1 MASLR
6 SGACLLQR
14 SMYGRCLRRFDT
26 LQSRVYLSSSS
37 SGEKSIESILAEP
50 SWSVRSLLPDQ
61 TNKSQSPSISPKQ
74 LYHLLRLSA
83 LPQPSSQ
90 AEEAAMLETLE
101 SQIHFVKEIQRVDTT
116 GVTPLR
122 SIRDESPE
130 ALKESAIGLD
140 KLKDEMTKERVVGR
154 SGKIQRIQTEKND
167 RPDGDAWDGNALG
180 SASKTMG
187 KFFVVHSSN

>member
-1 MASLR
+1 
-6 SGACLLQR
+6 
-14 SMYGRCLRRFDT
+14 
-26 LQSRVYLSSSS
+26 
-37 SGEKSIESILAEP
+37 
-50 SWSVRSLLPDQ
+50 
-61 TNKSQSPSISPKQ
+61 
-74 LYHLLRLSA
+74 
-83 LPQPSSQ
+83 
-90 AEEAAMLETLE
+90 MLETLE

-140 KLKDEMTKERVVGR
+140 KLKDEMAKEKVVGR
-154 SGKIQRIQTEKND
+154 NGKIQRIQTEKCD

-180 SASKTMG
+180 YASKTMG